1 MCARNS
7 RSANPRGTYA
17 AASRRRRQHRW
28 RWRRRRQRLRHC
40 ETRAA
45 NEYRSSADGQGHFF
59 SLLSLYGSA
68 SECCNI
74 ESTVITH
81 RLIDIFLFNANSTLL
96 KVRRHES
103 GVPEWR
109 GTKNR
114 MTLFTQFFI
123 GLIFEC
129 RKVRLTHHRLSTKM
143 KSMARAQNQLHLL
156 ISEKKMATF

>member
-1 MCARNS
+1 MRAQFTVGKSARYIRRCVAATTTTS
-7 RSANPRGTYA
+7 MALTA
-17 AASRRRRQHRW
+17 AAATATTLRNARG
-28 RWRRRRQRLRHC
+28 QRVSVLGGR
-40 ETRAA
+40 TRA
-45 NEYRSSADGQGHFF
+45 FF